1 MSYPTAN
8 DYQKNIT
15 FVNENTGVDF
25 GKKCKRKEL
34 HQSKDN
40 IPGPGTYSTK
50 QKDNNKFID

>member
-15 FVNENTGVDF
+15 FINENAGVDF

-34 HQSKDN
+34 H
-40 IPGPGTYSTK
+40 IER
-50 QKDNNKFID
+50 